1 MASRHPKWHIEIPTV
16 PFVKGSNLRYAII
29 ESKEDMEHLFMEV
42 KTGEYNNYSARPD
55 LELWIVG
62 KGAKLQ
68 TKKEAT
74 AIAESGVTLGKG
86 SIHAGAGEKRKY
98 IILGRSL
105 EAPGLCFLRGAHSV
119 GPR

>member
-74 AIAESGVTLGKG
+74 AIAESGVTFG
-86 SIHAGAGEKRKY
+86 SLTQEMRDRRDKEAK
-98 IILGRSL
+98 LL
-105 EAPGLCFLRGAHSV
+105 ELNI
-119 GPR
+119 